1 MEKYLLDTSSILNI
15 LDGNK
20 KGEAAIELIQ
30 NGELITS
37 ILCYCE
43 ALNKLDL
50 NKLNKA
56 EEFLSKLGLF
66 NLTLADGFLAKEIQH
81 TCRKNGGQVSTIDA
95 LIAATAHN
103 NKSILITSDSDF
115 DRIDEVKKKIIK

>member
-20 KGEAAIELIQ
+20 KGEATIELIRT
-30 NGELITS
+30 GELITS

-50 NKLNKA
+50 NKLKKA
-56 EEFLSKLGLF
+56 EEFLSKIGLYQ
-66 NLTLADGFLAKEIQH
+66 LTLADGFLAKEIQH

-103 NKSILITSDSDF
+103 NKSTLITSDSDF
-115 DRIDEVKKKIIK
+115 NRIEQVNKKIV